1 MSDGEPEDAE
11 ELKEP
16 EDEMAVLEAKLAE
29 LEKELQY
36 SKAETANAR
45 QRGLRDKAQAIRFGA
60 AGLASRIIP
69 AIDSLEKAIANE
81 NGDNEAITNG
91 VKMTLDSLKRALES
105 EGVTILETTGKLFD
119 PTQMEAIATV
129 PVQEGQES
137 GEVLEE
143 IESGYLLHDR
153 VLRPAKVIVTSE

>member
-45 QRGLRDKAQAIRFGA
+45 QRGQRDKAQAIRFGA

>member
-11 ELKEP
+11 EPQEP

-45 QRGLRDKAQAIRFGA
+45 QRGQRDKAQAIRFGA

-69 AIDSLEKAIANE
+69 AIVVVMNHHQYNFTKD
-81 NGDNEAITNG
+81 G
-91 VKMTLDSLKRALES
+91 
-105 EGVTILETTGKLFD
+105 
-119 PTQMEAIATV
+119 
-129 PVQEGQES
+129 
-137 GEVLEE
+137 
-143 IESGYLLHDR
+143 H
-153 VLRPAKVIVTSE
+153 

>member
-11 ELKEP
+11 EPQEP

-45 QRGLRDKAQAIRFGA
+45 QRGQRDKAQAIRFGA

-69 AIDSLEKAIANE
+69 AIDSLEKAITNQ

-91 VKMTLDSLKRALES
+91 VKMTLDSLKSALES

-137 GEVLEE
+137 GEVLEQ

>member
-11 ELKEP
+11 EPQEP
-16 EDEMAVLEAKLAE
+16 EDERGVLEAKLAE

-45 QRGLRDKAQAIRFGA
+45 QRGQRDKAQAIRFGA

>member
-45 QRGLRDKAQAIRFGA
+45 QRGQRDKAQAIRFGA

-105 EGVTILETTGKLFD
+105 EGVTILETIGKLFD